1 MSNLSKSPDL
11 LKRIKVHNVAVSDS
25 IGEIEFNFSGN
36 IDDGSSSGSF
46 ITGSNTPESSLLYE
60 SIGFK
65 KVNVQT
71 VTLDELSSTMHIDD
85 IPFLIKI
92 DVEGAEHLVLEGG
105 KKFIKQYKPI
115 ILLEIHSIFNMMK
128 CYEFFSDLNY
138 KLELLQQEPDGRCF
152 IAATKD

>member
-1 MSNLSKSPDL
+1 
-11 LKRIKVHNVAVSDS
+11 
-25 IGEIEFNFSGN
+25 
-36 IDDGSSSGSF
+36 
-46 ITGSNTPESSLLYE
+46 
-60 SIGFK
+60 
-65 KVNVQT
+65 
-71 VTLDELSSTMHIDD
+71 LSSTMHIDD